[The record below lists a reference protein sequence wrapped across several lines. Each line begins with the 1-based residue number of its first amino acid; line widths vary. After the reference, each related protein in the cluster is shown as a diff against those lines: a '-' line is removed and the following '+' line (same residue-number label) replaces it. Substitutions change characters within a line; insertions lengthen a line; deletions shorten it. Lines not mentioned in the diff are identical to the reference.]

1 VSLILILEDSR
12 LMAEAAVEALASA
25 GHEAVYCLAATEA
38 LSLCQE
44 LRPDLVLAELHLA
57 EGSGLDFLE
66 KLSRL
71 AISIPP
77 VLMVTGCGRE
87 ESAARAMALGA
98 WDYRVKTELY
108 LDELPE
114 QVGRVL
120 AESAARQAKQEKD
133 RLGRRLEAQNELA
146 GWLAHNFKNI
156 LAASIGYL
164 NLVDLKNPD
173 QPRERQLEF
182 LAESRRNQESAV
194 SLLEQ
199 LIRMTEAEAGESE
212 RIVVAEVVD
221 QAWAKAKAK
230 ILSATAEQYAD
241 QLESVRAGL
250 ERVVLMNSAR
260 RLEPLHL
267 VRADLGS
274 ILEALLQNALEA
286 VLTAEDPR
294 VLVLGEKHGNDLEI
308 TVRDNGRG
316 MSESVL
322 RHALEP
328 FFSTKGEVG
337 VGLSLSLVSSLLM
350 RHGGDI
356 RLRSTQGAGSTVKI
370 NIPL

>member
-1 VSLILILEDSR
+1 MSLILILEDNR
-12 LMAEAAVEALASA
+12 IMAEAVVETLAAA
-25 GHEAVYCLAATEA
+25 GHEAVYCLTDTDA

-44 LRPDLVLAELHLA
+44 LQPDLVLAELHLS

-66 KLSRL
+66 KLGRL
-71 AISIPP
+71 AISAPP

-98 WDYRVKTELY
+98 WDYQVKTEFY
-108 LDELPE
+108 LSELPE
-114 QVGRVL
+114 QVGRIL
-120 AESAARQAKQEKD
+120 AEWTARQATREKD
-133 RLGRRLEAQNELA
+133 ILKRRLEAQNELA

-164 NLVDLKNPD
+164 NLIDLRNPD
-173 QPRERQLEF
+173 QARDRQLEF
-182 LAESRRNQESAV
+182 LAESRRNQESAI

-199 LIRMTEAEAGESE
+199 LIRMTEAEAGEAE
-212 RIVVAEVVD
+212 RIVLAEVVD

-230 ILSATAEQYAD
+230 ILATTAEQYAD
-241 QLESVRAGL
+241 QLEVVRAGL
-250 ERVVLMNSAR
+250 ERVVFINSAR
-260 RLEPLHL
+260 RLEPINL
-267 VRADLGS
+267 VRADLAS
-274 ILEALLQNALEA
+274 IMEALLQNALEA
-286 VLTAEDPR
+286 VLAAEDPR
-294 VLVLGEKHGNDLEI
+294 VLVLGEKNGQDLEI
-308 TVRDNGRG
+308 TVKDNGRG

-337 VGLSLSLVSSLLM
+337 VGLSLSLVSSLLL

-356 RLRSTQGAGSTVKI
+356 KLRSIPGAGSTVKLS
-370 NIPL
+370 IPL